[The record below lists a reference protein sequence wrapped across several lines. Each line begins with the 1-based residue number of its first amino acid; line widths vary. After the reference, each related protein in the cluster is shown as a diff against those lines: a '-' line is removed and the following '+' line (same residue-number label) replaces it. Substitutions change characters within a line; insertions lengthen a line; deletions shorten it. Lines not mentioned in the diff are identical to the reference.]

1 MVAET
6 DNQASGT
13 SSEKTRDERS
23 LAGPGR
29 TAYDEEVSVSHE
41 FLCDVDVLLGQAR
54 KQSLALTLA
63 DTANAAALGDLQ
75 LPHDALGLGLAVAW
89 QRLDE
94 RGNLHT
100 AHDRVVAHIENLSD
114 GELARLQLFSY
125 LRPLDACGP
134 LPFQALQRGPRG

>member
-1 MVAET
+1 MVAE
-6 DNQASGT
+6 DGQPSVGHFL
-13 SSEKTRDERS
+13 EKTRDERS

-75 LPHDALGLGLAVAW
+75 LPHDALGLGLAVPG

-125 LRPLDACGP
+125 LRPLDAC
-134 LPFQALQRGPRG
+134 LPFAFSSAQRGPRG